1 MTLKVLIM
9 IFFVIFA
16 VGDVFAIKY
25 DKIKL
30 RYFTKPLLVPLL
42 TLFYIISVA
51 NPNGF
56 ILFALICCF
65 LGDLFLLWSQKK
77 TFFIAGLLS
86 FLAGHIFYTIAF
98 LQTTYFLSG
107 IPKWFYFSLIPYI
120 WYGIFI
126 QKKLNPYL
134 RSIKVPV
141 IVYLNV
147 ILIMS
152 FASFTRIWALKGLLF
167 WLPFVG
173 SIFFIASDS
182 LLAFRNF
189 KTKLSRGWVSIMIT
203 YILAQLLI
211 ILGFLCV

>member
-1 MTLKVLIM
+1 MTLRVLIM
-9 IFFVIFA
+9 IFFVIVA
-16 VGDVFAIKY
+16 VGDVFAVKY
-25 DKIKL
+25 DKVKL
-30 RYFTKPLLVPLL
+30 RYFTKTLLVPLL
-42 TLFYIISVA
+42 ALFYIISVA

-56 ILFALICCF
+56 ILSALICCF
-65 LGDLFLLWSQKK
+65 LGDFFLLWSQKK

-86 FLAGHIFYTIAF
+86 FLMGHIFYTIAF

-107 IPKWFYFSLIPYI
+107 IPKWFYFSLFPYI
-120 WYGIFI
+120 WYGIFTL
-126 QKKLNPYL
+126 KKLNPYL
-134 RSIKVPV
+134 YSMKVPV

-152 FASFTRIWALKGLLF
+152 FASFSRIWALKGLSF

-189 KTKLSRGWVSIMIT
+189 KVKLSRGWASIMIT
-203 YILAQLLI
+203 YIFAQLLI
-211 ILGFLCV
+211 VFGFLYV

>member
-1 MTLKVLIM
+1 MVLRVLIM
-9 IFFVIFA
+9 IFFVIVA
-16 VGDVFAIKY
+16 VGDVFAVMY
-25 DKIKL
+25 DKTKL
-30 RYFTKPLLVPLL
+30 RYFTKTLLVPLL

-51 NPNGF
+51 NLNVV
-56 ILFALICCF
+56 ILSALICCF
-65 LGDLFLLWSQKK
+65 LGDFFLLWSQKK
-77 TFFIAGLLS
+77 TFFIVGLLS
-86 FLAGHIFYTIAF
+86 FLVGHIFYTIAF
-98 LQTTYFLSG
+98 LQATYFLSG
-107 IPKWFYFSLIPYI
+107 IPKWFYFSLLPYI

-126 QKKLNPYL
+126 LKKLNPYL
-134 RSIKVPV
+134 HSMKVPV

-152 FASFTRIWALKGLLF
+152 FASFSRVWAIKGLSF

-203 YILAQLLI
+203 YIFAQFLI
-211 ILGFLCV
+211 VFGFLCI